1 MWNLEVFKSPFLAK
15 KLSVH
20 NHWEVHIQNDIVVD
34 CQAQDQTNQKE
45 LAICLKWIQIE
56 PAVLCGLIK
65 SEHPWKGNKHH
76 QYINKLMHNRQQ
88 NCWHIDL
95 STPFYFTF
103 ISFVLTDITCN
114 YLHPFLPK
122 ECSVTVLRS
131 FSYKQTTLNRRRRG
145 GDLVNDSTTLP
156 TKKNPSNTMCQLISK
171 LIVNDFVHCRN
182 WHVSGSPHYSYQ

>member
-1 MWNLEVFKSPFLAK
+1 MWNLEVFKRPFLAK

-20 NHWEVHIQNDIVVD
+20 NHWEVHIQNDVVVD

-65 SEHPWKGNKHH
+65 SEHPWKGNKPH
-76 QYINKLMHNRQQ
+76 QYVSKLMHNWQQ

-95 STPFYFTF
+95 STPLYFTF
-103 ISFVLTDITCN
+103 ISFVLTNITCN

-122 ECSVTVLRS
+122 ECSVTVLQS
-131 FSYKQTTLNRRRRG
+131 FSYKQTTLNRRRG
-145 GDLVNDSTTLP
+145 GGILLMIALLYPQKRTLQIQCVN
-156 TKKNPSNTMCQLISK
+156 
-171 LIVNDFVHCRN
+171 
-182 WHVSGSPHYSYQ
+182 